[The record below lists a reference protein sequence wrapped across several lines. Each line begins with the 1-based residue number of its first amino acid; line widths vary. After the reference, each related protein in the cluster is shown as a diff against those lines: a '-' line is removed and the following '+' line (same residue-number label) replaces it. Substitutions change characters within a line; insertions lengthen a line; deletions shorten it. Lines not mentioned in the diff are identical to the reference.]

1 MADTSTKTN
10 RALWTIQII
19 LTLLYLFTGGT
30 KLLLPLSKLQ
40 GPVVLPGLFIRF
52 IGVCEVLG
60 ALGLLLPGLTGIRRG
75 LTPLAASGLLVIMVG
90 ATVITIMGG
99 QVALAILPAVVGVLV
114 ACFAYGRRSWAG
126 AHQ

>member
-99 QVALAILPAVVGVLV
+99 QVAFAILPAVVGVLV
-114 ACFAYGRRSWAG
+114 ACVAYGRRSWAV

>member
-114 ACFAYGRRSWAG
+114 ACVAYGRRSWAV